1 MESSEDCHWPGGG
14 GSGWFIAEPDTLAKP
29 TLGGGKVN
37 EAGGGNPER
46 EGSME
51 RSAEELVEGA
61 VTAAGRSGTGG
72 GDDRGVGT
80 DWRTIEY
87 S

>member
-14 GSGWFIAEPDTLAKP
+14 GSGWFMAEPDTLAKP

-51 RSAEELVEGA
+51 RSAEELGGA

-80 DWRTIEY
+80 DWRTMEY